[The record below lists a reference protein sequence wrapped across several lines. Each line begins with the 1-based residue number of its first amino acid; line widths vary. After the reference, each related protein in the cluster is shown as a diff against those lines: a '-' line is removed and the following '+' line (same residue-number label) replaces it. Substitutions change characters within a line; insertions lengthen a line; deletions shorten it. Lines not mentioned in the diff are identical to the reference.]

1 MIYTAKKLRT
11 YLAMAS
17 ASGLGL
23 ALLLTG
29 CSATADASQ
38 ATASQGS
45 GQVSGQTA
53 ARVASAAWDSSEVH
67 SIDVDFN
74 EADYQ
79 SMLDTYVSTGEKV
92 WISATVT
99 IDGVTFENVGLEL
112 KGNSS
117 LRGIGADADAVDLP
131 WLIKLDKFVDG
142 QSNEGATEYAI
153 RSNSSVTGLNE
164 AVALDLLADAGL
176 AAEGAIAV
184 QFSAGGDIAN
194 ADAGTTAMLRLAV
207 ENPTDEW
214 MESALGDGLLY
225 KSEAEGTWD
234 YVDDNPDSYTSS
246 FDQEAGEE
254 DMTPLIEFLKFV
266 NSSDDAT
273 FAADLDQYLDVHAFA
288 TYLAFQQVVDNF
300 DDIDGPGNNSYLYYE
315 PDTGLVTVVN
325 WDLNLAFGGT
335 PGGMEGVAG
344 QMGGGMPGNGAA
356 AGDGTMPNDGA
367 APAMPNDGAAPSM
380 PDDASAGR
388 PAGGPQGDD
397 AQTGGP
403 QGGGQVG
410 QVGQNGGGMAGG
422 PGGSN
427 VLSTRFIANTE
438 FAAMVQS
445 EVERLTELFYG
456 DGGAAQA
463 SLDAWTAVLTEQA
476 GDVIAADVVEQEA
489 TSLAQRFAG

>member
-1 MIYTAKKLRT
+1 MIYTAKRLRT

-38 ATASQGS
+38 ANASQAS
-45 GQVSGQTA
+45 GEGSGQTA
-53 ARVASAAWDSSEVH
+53 TQVASAALDSSEVH
-67 SIDVDFN
+67 RIDVDFN

-79 SMLDTYVSTGEKV
+79 SLLDTYLSTGEKV

-99 IDGVTFENVGLEL
+99 IDGVTYENVGLKL

-117 LRGIGADADAVDLP
+117 LRGISSDAAAVDLP
-131 WLIKLDKFVDG
+131 WLIKLDKYVDG
-142 QSNEGATEYAI
+142 QNNEGATEYAI
-153 RSNSSVTGLNE
+153 RSNSSEAALNE

-184 QFSAGGDIAN
+184 KFSAGGDIAN
-194 ADAGTTAMLRLAV
+194 ADAGTTPTLRLAV

-214 MESALGDGLLY
+214 MEAALGDGLLY

-254 DMTPLIEFLKFV
+254 DSKPLIEFLKFV
-266 NSSDDAT
+266 NTSDDAT
-273 FAADLDQYLDVHAFA
+273 FAAELDQYLDVDAFA

-315 PDTGLVTVVN
+315 PDTGLMTVVN

-335 PGGMEGVAG
+335 PGGMEGNGG
-344 QMGGGMPGNGAA
+344 QMGGG
-356 AGDGTMPNDGA
+356 
-367 APAMPNDGAAPSM
+367 M

-388 PAGGPQGDD
+388 PAGGP
-397 AQTGGP
+397 
-403 QGGGQVG
+403 
-410 QVGQNGGGMAGG
+410 GGGMGEGMGDAAGG
-422 PGGSN
+422 GMPGGAGGSN
-427 VLSTRFIANTE
+427 VLATRFTANAE

-456 DGGAAQA
+456 DGGAAQE

-476 GDVIAADVVEQEA
+476 GDVVTADVVEQEA
-489 TSLAQRFAG
+489 ATLAQRFAA